1 MTRTAALE
9 AVLGAIQ
16 ERWGIH
22 SLTRGYNG
30 ARGSGSKASGVHGAE
45 IASALPPWWP
55 GAEGYLRPGI
65 FELSGPA
72 SCGKLGVALLWL
84 AAASRG
90 GLVAVVDLDGTFYP
104 PSAAA
109 AGLDL
114 ERLVFVRPPDRRGA
128 VEAVSL
134 LLGSAGFD
142 AILWPLEWKTRPLS
156 LDSVR
161 FSTLAAR
168 SNTTLLALVTDH
180 RRLRS
185 PGAVT
190 GRPVTAG
197 HGRIVTSADGLG
209 TEEYAVAGMRRRGH
223 RSRGGHELTGGDSA
237 RLFPSADLRLR
248 VTGWEWVWRDG
259 ELAGVRPRLRTER
272 MRGALAG
279 QVWEL
284 RMEHHAPADSGA
296 GGEASARAAYRV
308 GAGADRPVDGIAAA
322 GGNAAG
328 RLAGAGA
335 AGRPEDD
342 RAGDGDRP
350 GRCPPTDHLCL
361 AAAIPLGDRGA
372 RAAGSPGAA
381 DRGVRSESAA
391 APAAR
396 TA

>member
-1 MTRTAALE
+1 LTA
-9 AVLGAIQ
+9 
-16 ERWGIH
+16 
-22 SLTRGYNG
+22 SG
-30 ARGSGSKASGVHGAE
+30 AREAE
-45 IASALPPWWP
+45 AAPALPPWWP
-55 GAEGYLRPGI
+55 GAEGYVRPGI
-65 FELSGPA
+65 FELSGPV

-114 ERLVFVRPPDRRGA
+114 ERLVCVRPPDRRGA

-142 AILWPLEWKTRPLS
+142 AILWPLVWKTRPLS

-180 RRLRS
+180 RRVRS
-185 PGAVT
+185 PSAALTTQATPSGLDT
-190 GRPVTAG
+190 GEYVQAG
-197 HGRIVTSADGLG
+197 TRRS
-209 TEEYAVAGMRRRGH
+209 RRRDDA
-223 RSRGGHELTGGDSA
+223 LPDGDTA
-237 RLFPSADLRLR
+237 RLFTSADLRLR
-248 VTGWEWVWRDG
+248 VTGWEWAWRDG

-272 MRGALAG
+272 MRGAVAG

-284 RMEHHAPADSGA
+284 RVEHHAPSDSGTSA
-296 GGEASARAAYRV
+296 GGGDEASARSADRV
-308 GAGADRPVDGIAAA
+308 RAGANRPVGSVAAA
-322 GGNAAG
+322 V
-328 RLAGAGA
+328 RV
-335 AGRPEDD
+335 
-342 RAGDGDRP
+342 AGDAAVGQLSGPGVPERDDDGQSTSGNQP
-350 GRCPPTDHLCL
+350 GRCPQTDHLCL
-361 AAAIPLGDRGA
+361 AAALPLGGGGA
-372 RAAGSPGAA
+372 RAAGSPGAP
-381 DRGVRSESAA
+381 DRGVRSEPAA